1 VVAKHHPACLIACRL
16 PSNRRRG
23 EATIE
28 MKHTTVT
35 LALATLALSLTT
47 LGCAHQEKA
56 SYTAP
61 SVVAV
66 KTGVEKLRQYVRPEG
81 QKAVLELSEAITAY
95 HKQVDDQSLALAKAQ
110 GEVVY
115 WHNKQI
121 KALKELWYW
130 RGIALVSIACVVGYV
145 GIKTSWKFLV

>member
-1 VVAKHHPACLIACRL
+1 MKHLHLIAIC
-16 PSNRRRG
+16 
-23 EATIE
+23 AIFC
-28 MKHTTVT
+28 VV
-35 LALATLALSLTT
+35 
-47 LGCAHQEKA
+47 GCAHQEKV

-81 QKAVLELSEAITAY
+81 QTAVRELSDAITTY
-95 HKQVDDQSLALAKAQ
+95 QKQVDDQSLALAKSQ

-115 WHNKQI
+115 WHDKQI

-130 RGIALVSIACVVGYV
+130 RGLAIVSILCVVGYI
-145 GIKTSWKFLV
+145 GIKTAWRFAL

>member
-1 VVAKHHPACLIACRL
+1 MR
-16 PSNRRRG
+16 
-23 EATIE
+23 
-28 MKHTTVT
+28 HTTLAV
-35 LALATLALSLTT
+35 ALATLALSLTT

-81 QKAVLELSEAITAY
+81 QKAVAELSDAITTY
-95 HKQVDDQSLALAKAQ
+95 QKQVDDQSLALAKSQ

-115 WHNKQI
+115 WHEKQV
-121 KALKELWYW
+121 KALKELWFW
-130 RGIALVSIACVVGYV
+130 RGIAIISILCVVGYV
-145 GIKTSWKFLV
+145 GIKTAWRFAL

>member
-1 VVAKHHPACLIACRL
+1 
-16 PSNRRRG
+16 
-23 EATIE
+23 
-28 MKHTTVT
+28 MKHTTLT
-35 LALATLALSLTT
+35 IALATLALSLTT

-81 QKAVLELSEAITAY
+81 QTAVKELSDAITTY
-95 HKQVDDQSLALAKAQ
+95 QKQVDDQSLALAKAQ

-115 WHNKQI
+115 WHDKQI
-121 KALKELWYW
+121 KALKELWFW
-130 RGIALVSIACVVGYV
+130 RGIAIVSILCVVGYV
-145 GIKTSWKFLV
+145 GIKTAWRFAL